1 MTDVVR
7 RPGGETA
14 RTRKAALDATLA
26 ELAASGYGGLS
37 VEAVAQRAGVHKT
50 TLYRRWGS
58 KEHLVVDAV
67 QTFAADSVTAPDTG
81 SIDEDLRLW
90 ARSILDTIT
99 APDSGA
105 VIKAIVGGA
114 MEAEEVDKLLERFYT
129 TRLAGIVPVV
139 ERAIESGQL
148 PAGTDASEVIRQVS
162 APLYYRLLLTTEP
175 LTPEVAELAARAAL
189 AAARA
194 GVFVRRAPRTP
205 RIARKVGRTRKKS

>member
-1 MTDVVR
+1 MRSVAADPPSQ

-26 ELAASGYGGLS
+26 ELAVTGYGGLS
-37 VEAVAQRAGVHKT
+37 VDAVALRAGVHKT

-67 QTFAADSVTAPDTG
+67 RTFAADSVIAPDTG
-81 SIDEDLRLW
+81 TVDEDLRLW
-90 ARSILDTIT
+90 ARSILETIT
-99 APDSGA
+99 AADSGA

-114 MEAEEVDKLLERFYT
+114 IEAVEVRNLLADFYT
-129 TRLAGIVPVV
+129 TRLTAIVPVV
-139 ERAIESGQL
+139 ERGIERGQL
-148 PAGTDASEVIRQVS
+148 PDATDASEVIRQVS

-175 LTPEVAELAARAAL
+175 LTPDTADLAAKAAV

-194 GVFVRRAPRTP
+194 GVFVREDGTH
-205 RIARKVGRTRKKS
+205 S